1 MDRVALKEK
10 VLRLKKEKGVLILA
24 HTYQVPEVLEV
35 ADVVGDSFA
44 LSVAA
49 TKYEHETVLLCGVR
63 FMAETVKILS
73 PEKKVILSELWA
85 TCPMACQIAP
95 EAVAEFK
102 KENPHVAV
110 VAYINTTTKLK
121 AECDVCVTSSTA
133 VKIVS
138 RMEEKDILFIP
149 DKNLGAYVAKQVPD
163 KNIILWDGYC
173 VVHSGVTEQDILKEK
188 EKHPDAL
195 VAAHP
200 ECKPEVLAHADMIGS
215 TSAIIQFIESTDRD
229 VIVATER
236 GVVDQL
242 KLKYPGRGLYQLAPE
257 KMTCRNMK
265 MTDLESVYNAL
276 NGTGGSVIEI
286 EEELRLK
293 AKGCIDR
300 MIELGS

>member
-1 MDRVALKEK
+1 MDNLALKEEI
-10 VLRLKKEKGVLILA
+10 LRLKKEKGVLVLA

-35 ADVVGDSFA
+35 ADVTGDSFA

-49 TKYEHETVLLCGVR
+49 TKYDHETILLCGVR

-73 PEKKVILSELWA
+73 PRKKVILSELWA
-85 TCPMACQIAP
+85 GCPMAVQISP
-95 EAVAEFK
+95 ERVAEFK
-102 KENPHVAV
+102 KNNPQVAV

-138 RMEEKDILFIP
+138 RMPEKDILFIP
-149 DKNLGAYVAKQVPD
+149 DKNLGSYVAKQLPE

-173 VVHSGVTEQDILKEK
+173 VVHNSVTEQDLSEARAQ
-188 EKHPDAL
+188 HPGAL

-200 ECKPEVLAHADMIGS
+200 ECRPEVLAQADMVGS
-215 TSAIIQFIESTDRD
+215 TSAIIDYIEGTDRD

-242 KLKYPGRGLYQLAPE
+242 RLLYPDRGLYQLAPQ
-257 KMTCRNMK
+257 KMVCRNMK
-265 MTDLESVYNAL
+265 MTTPESVYNAL

-286 EEELRLK
+286 EEEIRLK
-293 AKGCIDR
+293 AKKCIDR
-300 MIELGS
+300 MLELGK